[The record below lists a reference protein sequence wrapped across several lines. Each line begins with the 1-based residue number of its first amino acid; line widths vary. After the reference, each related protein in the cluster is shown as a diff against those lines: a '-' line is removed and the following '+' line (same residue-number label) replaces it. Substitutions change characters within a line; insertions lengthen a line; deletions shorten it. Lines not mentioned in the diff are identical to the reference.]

1 MSCLQCCRSI
11 IGIVQESHFS
21 WPVLDEDTKNEDFSP
36 EKDSD
41 SGPNSLSRIREFYN
55 LRVSR
60 VQFVSVTFQCA
71 F

>member
-1 MSCLQCCRSI
+1 M
-11 IGIVQESHFS
+11 
-21 WPVLDEDTKNEDFSP
+21 LDEDTKNEDFSP